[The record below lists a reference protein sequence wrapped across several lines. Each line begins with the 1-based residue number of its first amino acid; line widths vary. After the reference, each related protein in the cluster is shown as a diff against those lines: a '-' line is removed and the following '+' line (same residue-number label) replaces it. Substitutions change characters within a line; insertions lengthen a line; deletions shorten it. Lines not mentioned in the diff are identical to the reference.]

1 MIGSAV
7 FGLGT
12 TASRIAFR
20 RSINSPYS
28 PFTDTKSILLLPSV
42 CIHRALASGA
52 AEPYLGTSM
61 STTLELAL
69 VSCLLLGLRHGFDY
83 DHLAAI
89 SDITSVQRNWR
100 EGMKLGLLY
109 ALGHALTVAIL
120 GSAVIFL
127 HLSLPPHMDAISE
140 RLVGATLIV
149 LAIYVLVM
157 FLRRK
162 PGMAHHHH
170 IPRSRIALLIS
181 GARYTRWRVRRLYS
195 PDAPQPEPFAF
206 QYNQSS
212 VFVVGIIHGLGA
224 ETPSQ
229 LLLFLLAANL
239 GGTSRGFIG
248 LLSFIVG
255 LLLMNTLMTASASGI
270 FASATNRP
278 RIQAV
283 VTSLT
288 AAYSLILG
296 TIFLFGVSDKLPPLL
311 H

>member
-1 MIGSAV
+1 M
-7 FGLGT
+7 
-12 TASRIAFR
+12 
-20 RSINSPYS
+20 SP
-28 PFTDTKSILLLPSV
+28 
-42 CIHRALASGA
+42 
-52 AEPYLGTSM
+52 
-61 STTLELAL
+61 TLELAL

-127 HLSLPPHMDAISE
+127 HLSLPRHLDAISE

-149 LAIYVLVM
+149 LAIYVLVA
-157 FLRRK
+157 FFRRK
-162 PGMAHHHH
+162 PGDEHHHH

-181 GARYTRWRVRRLYS
+181 GARYTGWQIRRRFD
-195 PDAPQPEPFAF
+195 PATPRPEPFSF

-229 LLLFLLAANL
+229 LLLFLVAANL

-270 FASATNRP
+270 FATATNRP
-278 RIQAV
+278 RVQAI

-288 AAYSLILG
+288 AAYSLVIG
-296 TIFLFGVSDKLPPLL
+296 AIFLLGASSKLPPLL